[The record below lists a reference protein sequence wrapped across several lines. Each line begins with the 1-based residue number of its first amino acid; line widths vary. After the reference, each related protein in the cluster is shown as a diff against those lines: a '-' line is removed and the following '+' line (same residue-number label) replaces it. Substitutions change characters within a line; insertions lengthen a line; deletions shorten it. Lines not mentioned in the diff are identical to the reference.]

1 MSALDNALDILTSGT
16 AGLSQRRMQELQMT
30 LSMMEMQMRRDR
42 MDWEMEF
49 KEEDYRQQILKN
61 QQLRQRENS
70 IYALDQA
77 DVFLKEN
84 KLNAANA
91 VIGNLVGLTQYSD
104 GDSIKK
110 IKKQL
115 NKSGVTD
122 EILQG
127 AMAGI
132 IFNYYSD
139 SEGAQLASIESATS
153 LSNYIM
159 TEYEISKETNKA
171 TPHYNMFIKTGLVA
185 QPTIKSVGADGKS
198 INVPNPNIEDSLKP
212 YFNLSET
219 RDIKRNIAKE
229 RIEIG
234 GGDYSI
240 QSDIIL
246 PTEITASLEAIAGT
260 PEGFNE
266 ALKVVSD
273 ATAGVTPV
281 KSPMQIDDD
290 AKDFADIDSSIKDMS
305 SQLESLQKRVQRGLV
320 DEETSMEM
328 KRLGDEISKKE
339 EESIAMRS
347 KINEYYRDVEARK
360 EDRYEKRAKIVL
372 KELDLEETTENIRKA
387 KENLKLEDESYDPL
401 IAQRAGRASIY
412 GQPISPKQQDLT
424 GDVMTKKNKYTIPL
438 DVSRFKE

>member
-30 LSMMEMQMRRDR
+30 LSMMEMQMRRDK

-49 KEEDYRQQILKN
+49 KEEDYRQQILRN

-115 NKSGVTD
+115 KKSGVTD

-139 SEGAQLASIESATS
+139 SEGAQLAAIESATS
-153 LSNYIM
+153 LSNFIM
-159 TEYEISKETNKA
+159 TEYEISKETGKA
-171 TPHYNMFIKTGLVA
+171 TKDYTMFINTGLVA
-185 QPTIKSVGADGKS
+185 KPSIKSVGADGKP
-198 INVPNPNIEDSLKP
+198 IDVPNPNVEDSLKP

-219 RDIKRNIAKE
+219 RNIKRNIAKE

-260 PEGFNE
+260 PEGFSE
-266 ALKVVSD
+266 ALKAVED

-281 KSPMQIDDD
+281 KSTIQIDDD
-290 AKDFADIDSSIKDMS
+290 AKDFADIDSSIQDMS
-305 SQLESLQKRVQRGLV
+305 SQLSTLQNRVKTGFAT
-320 DEETSMEM
+320 EETSREI
-328 KRLGDEISKKE
+328 KRLSEEIDKKKE
-339 EESIAMRS
+339 ESITMRS
-347 KINEYYRDVEARK
+347 KIIKAREEERI
-360 EDRYEKRAKIVL
+360 EDKGKLLL
-372 KELDLEETTENIRKA
+372 KGLDLEETAENIQKA
-387 KENLKLEDESYDPL
+387 KERIRLEEVSYDPVKAL
-401 IAQRAGRASIY
+401 EEGRTSVY
-412 GQPISPKQQDLT
+412 GQPIAPRQQDVT
-424 GDVMTKKNKYTIPL
+424 GDVMTKRGKYTIPL

>member
-30 LSMMEMQMRRDR
+30 LAMMEMQMKRDR

-49 KEEDYRQQILKN
+49 KEEDYRQQILRNK
-61 QQLRQRENS
+61 QLRERENS

-91 VIGNLVGLTQYSD
+91 VIGNLVALTQYSD

-115 NKSGVTD
+115 KESGVTD
-122 EILQG
+122 ENIQG

-139 SEGAQLASIESATS
+139 SEGAQLAAIESATS
-153 LSNYIM
+153 LSNFIM
-159 TEYEISKETNKA
+159 TEYEISKETGKA
-171 TPHYNMFIKTGLVA
+171 TKDYTMFINTGLVA
-185 QPTIKSVGADGKS
+185 KPSIKSVGADGKP
-198 INVPNPNIEDSLKP
+198 IDVPNPNAEDSLKP

-219 RDIKRNIAKE
+219 RNIKRNIAKE

-246 PTEITASLEAIAGT
+246 PTEITASLEAMAGT
-260 PEGFNE
+260 PEGFKKTLEDMKKVISGETPIIETVDSTTTPGLDVPKTSKELLLEWQEIENSINELEKKKSNAQRLIGQGFTGEVENDLSALIQQIDEKKELEITARKNYRERYSKERFTSEDAKE
-266 ALKVVSD
+266 ALKAS
-273 ATAGVTPV
+273 G
-281 KSPMQIDDD
+281 
-290 AKDFADIDSSIKDMS
+290 
-305 SQLESLQKRVQRGLV
+305 
-320 DEETSMEM
+320 
-328 KRLGDEISKKE
+328 
-339 EESIAMRS
+339 
-347 KINEYYRDVEARK
+347 
-360 EDRYEKRAKIVL
+360 
-372 KELDLEETTENIRKA
+372 LEETTENIQEMKKHLRKI
-387 KENLKLEDESYDPL
+387 KTEG
-401 IAQRAGRASIY
+401 I
-412 GQPISPKQQDLT
+412 
-424 GDVMTKKNKYTIPL
+424 DVGERGMDML
-438 DVSRFKE
+438 F

>member
-30 LSMMEMQMRRDR
+30 LSMMEMQMRRDK

-49 KEEDYRQQILKN
+49 KEEDYRQQILRN

-115 NKSGVTD
+115 KKSGVTD

-139 SEGAQLASIESATS
+139 SEGAQLAAIESATS
-153 LSNYIM
+153 LSNFIM
-159 TEYEISKETNKA
+159 TEYEISKENNKA
-171 TPHYNMFIKTGLVA
+171 TKDYTMFINTGLVA

-198 INVPNPNIEDSLKP
+198 IEVPNPNVEDSLKP

-219 RDIKRNIAKE
+219 RNIKRNIAKE

-246 PTEITASLEAIAGT
+246 PTEITASLEAMAGT
-260 PEGFNE
+260 PEGFKKTLEDMKKVISGETPIIETVDSTTTPGLDVPKTSKELLLEWQEIENSINELEKKKSNAQRLIGQGFTGEVENDLSALIQQIDEKKELEITARKNYRERYSKERFTSEDAKE
-266 ALKVVSD
+266 ALKAS
-273 ATAGVTPV
+273 G
-281 KSPMQIDDD
+281 
-290 AKDFADIDSSIKDMS
+290 
-305 SQLESLQKRVQRGLV
+305 
-320 DEETSMEM
+320 
-328 KRLGDEISKKE
+328 
-339 EESIAMRS
+339 
-347 KINEYYRDVEARK
+347 
-360 EDRYEKRAKIVL
+360 
-372 KELDLEETTENIRKA
+372 LEETTENIQEMKKHLRKI
-387 KENLKLEDESYDPL
+387 KTEG
-401 IAQRAGRASIY
+401 I
-412 GQPISPKQQDLT
+412 
-424 GDVMTKKNKYTIPL
+424 DVGERGMDML
-438 DVSRFKE
+438 F

>member
-30 LSMMEMQMRRDR
+30 LAMMEMQMKRDR

-49 KEEDYRQQILKN
+49 KEEDYRQQILRN

-115 NKSGVTD
+115 KKSGVTD

-139 SEGAQLASIESATS
+139 SEGAQLAAIESATS
-153 LSNYIM
+153 LSNFIM
-159 TEYEISKETNKA
+159 TEYEISKENNKA
-171 TPHYNMFIKTGLVA
+171 TKDYTMFINTGLVA

-198 INVPNPNIEDSLKP
+198 IEVPNPNVEDSLKP

-219 RDIKRNIAKE
+219 RNIKRNIAKE

-260 PEGFNE
+260 PEGFSE
-266 ALKVVSD
+266 ALKAVED

-281 KSPMQIDDD
+281 KSTIQIDDD
-290 AKDFADIDSSIKDMS
+290 AKDFADIDSSIQDMS
-305 SQLESLQKRVQRGLV
+305 SQLSTLQNRVKTGFAT
-320 DEETSMEM
+320 EETSREI
-328 KRLGDEISKKE
+328 KRLSEEIDKKKE
-339 EESIAMRS
+339 ESITMRS
-347 KINEYYRDVEARK
+347 KIIKAREEERI
-360 EDRYEKRAKIVL
+360 EDKGKLLL
-372 KELDLEETTENIRKA
+372 KGLDLEETAENIQKA
-387 KENLKLEDESYDPL
+387 KERIRLEEVSYDPVKAL
-401 IAQRAGRASIY
+401 EEGRTSVY
-412 GQPISPKQQDLT
+412 GQPIAPRQQDVT
-424 GDVMTKKNKYTIPL
+424 GDVMTKRGKYTIPL

>member
-49 KEEDYRQQILKN
+49 KEEDYRQQILRNK
-61 QQLRQRENS
+61 QLRERENS

-91 VIGNLVGLTQYSD
+91 VIGNLVALTQYSD

-115 NKSGVTD
+115 KESGVTD
-122 EILQG
+122 ENIQG

-139 SEGAQLASIESATS
+139 SEGAQLAAIESATS
-153 LSNYIM
+153 LSNFIM
-159 TEYEISKETNKA
+159 TEYEISKETGKA
-171 TPHYNMFIKTGLVA
+171 TKDYTMFINTGLVA
-185 QPTIKSVGADGKS
+185 KPSIKSVGDDGKT
-198 INVPNPNIEDSLKP
+198 IEVPNPNAEVSLKP

-219 RDIKRNIAKE
+219 RNIKRNIAKE

-246 PTEITASLEAIAGT
+246 PTEITASLEAMAGT
-260 PEGFNE
+260 PEGFKKTLEDMKKVISGETPIIETVDSTTTPGLDVPKTSKELLLEWKEIENSINELEKKKSNAQRLIGQGFTGEVENDLSALIQQIDEKKELEITARKNYRERYSKERFTSEDAKE
-266 ALKVVSD
+266 ALKAS
-273 ATAGVTPV
+273 G
-281 KSPMQIDDD
+281 
-290 AKDFADIDSSIKDMS
+290 
-305 SQLESLQKRVQRGLV
+305 
-320 DEETSMEM
+320 
-328 KRLGDEISKKE
+328 
-339 EESIAMRS
+339 
-347 KINEYYRDVEARK
+347 
-360 EDRYEKRAKIVL
+360 
-372 KELDLEETTENIRKA
+372 LEETTENIQEMKKHLRKI
-387 KENLKLEDESYDPL
+387 KTEG
-401 IAQRAGRASIY
+401 I
-412 GQPISPKQQDLT
+412 
-424 GDVMTKKNKYTIPL
+424 DVGERGMDML
-438 DVSRFKE
+438 F

>member
-30 LSMMEMQMRRDR
+30 LSMMEMQMRRDK

-49 KEEDYRQQILKN
+49 KEEDYRQQILRN

-115 NKSGVTD
+115 KKSGVTD

-139 SEGAQLASIESATS
+139 SEGAQLAAIESATS
-153 LSNYIM
+153 LSNFIM
-159 TEYEISKETNKA
+159 TEYEISKENNKA
-171 TPHYNMFIKTGLVA
+171 TKDYTMFINTGLVA

-198 INVPNPNIEDSLKP
+198 IEVPNPNVEDSLKP

-219 RDIKRNIAKE
+219 RNIKRNIAKE

-260 PEGFNE
+260 PEGFSE
-266 ALKVVSD
+266 ALKAVED

-281 KSPMQIDDD
+281 KSTIQIDDD
-290 AKDFADIDSSIKDMS
+290 AKDFADIDSSIQDMS
-305 SQLESLQKRVQRGLV
+305 SQLSTLQNRVKTGFAT
-320 DEETSMEM
+320 EETSREI
-328 KRLGDEISKKE
+328 KRLSEEIDKKKE
-339 EESIAMRS
+339 ESITMRS
-347 KINEYYRDVEARK
+347 KIIKAREEERI
-360 EDRYEKRAKIVL
+360 EDKGKLLL
-372 KELDLEETTENIRKA
+372 KGLDLEETAENIQKA
-387 KENLKLEDESYDPL
+387 KERIRLEEVSYDPVKAL
-401 IAQRAGRASIY
+401 EEGRTSVY
-412 GQPISPKQQDLT
+412 GQPIAPRQQDVT
-424 GDVMTKKNKYTIPL
+424 GDVMTKRGKYTIPL
-438 DVSRFKE
+438 DISRFKE

>member
-30 LSMMEMQMRRDR
+30 LAMMEMQMKRDR

-49 KEEDYRQQILKN
+49 KEEDYRQQILRNK
-61 QQLRQRENS
+61 QLRERENS

-91 VIGNLVGLTQYSD
+91 VIGNLVALTQYSD

-115 NKSGVTD
+115 KESGVTD
-122 EILQG
+122 ENIQG

-139 SEGAQLASIESATS
+139 SEGAQLAAIESATS
-153 LSNYIM
+153 LSNFIM
-159 TEYEISKETNKA
+159 TEYEISKETGKA
-171 TPHYNMFIKTGLVA
+171 TKDYTMFINTGLVA
-185 QPTIKSVGADGKS
+185 KPSIKSVGDDGKT
-198 INVPNPNIEDSLKP
+198 IEVPNPNAEVSLKP

-219 RDIKRNIAKE
+219 RNIKRNIAKE

-246 PTEITASLEAIAGT
+246 PTEITASLEAMAGT
-260 PEGFNE
+260 PEGFKKTLEDMKKVISGETPIIETVDSTTTPGLDVPKTSKELLLEWKEIENSINELEKKKSNAQRLIGQGFTGEVENDLSALIQQIDEKKELEITARKNYRERYSKERFTSEDAKE
-266 ALKVVSD
+266 ALKAS
-273 ATAGVTPV
+273 G
-281 KSPMQIDDD
+281 
-290 AKDFADIDSSIKDMS
+290 
-305 SQLESLQKRVQRGLV
+305 
-320 DEETSMEM
+320 
-328 KRLGDEISKKE
+328 
-339 EESIAMRS
+339 
-347 KINEYYRDVEARK
+347 
-360 EDRYEKRAKIVL
+360 
-372 KELDLEETTENIRKA
+372 LEETTENIQEMKKHLRKI
-387 KENLKLEDESYDPL
+387 KTEG
-401 IAQRAGRASIY
+401 I
-412 GQPISPKQQDLT
+412 
-424 GDVMTKKNKYTIPL
+424 DVGERGMDML
-438 DVSRFKE
+438 F

>member
-30 LSMMEMQMRRDR
+30 LSMMEMQMRRDK

-49 KEEDYRQQILKN
+49 KEEDYRQQILRN

-91 VIGNLVGLTQYSD
+91 VIGNLVALTQYSD

-122 EILQG
+122 ENIQG

-139 SEGAQLASIESATS
+139 SEGAQLAAIESATS
-153 LSNYIM
+153 LSNFIM
-159 TEYEISKETNKA
+159 TEYEISKETGKA
-171 TPHYNMFIKTGLVA
+171 TKDYTMFINTGLVA
-185 QPTIKSVGADGKS
+185 KPSIKSVGDDGKT
-198 INVPNPNIEDSLKP
+198 IEVPNPNAEVSLKP

-219 RDIKRNIAKE
+219 RNIKRNIAKE

-260 PEGFNE
+260 PEGFSE
-266 ALKVVSD
+266 ALKAVEDKAD
-273 ATAGVTPV
+273 A
-281 KSPMQIDDD
+281 
-290 AKDFADIDSSIKDMS
+290 
-305 SQLESLQKRVQRGLV
+305 
-320 DEETSMEM
+320 EE
-328 KRLGDEISKKE
+328 I
-339 EESIAMRS
+339 
-347 KINEYYRDVEARK
+347 
-360 EDRYEKRAKIVL
+360 
-372 KELDLEETTENIRKA
+372 
-387 KENLKLEDESYDPL
+387 
-401 IAQRAGRASIY
+401 
-412 GQPISPKQQDLT
+412 
-424 GDVMTKKNKYTIPL
+424 
-438 DVSRFKE
+438 VSRLDGIIIQIAANASEAPD

>member
-30 LSMMEMQMRRDR
+30 LAMMEMQMKRDR

-49 KEEDYRQQILKN
+49 KEEDYRQQILRNK
-61 QQLRQRENS
+61 QLRERENS

-91 VIGNLVGLTQYSD
+91 VIGNLVALTQYSD

-115 NKSGVTD
+115 KESGVTD
-122 EILQG
+122 ENIQG

-139 SEGAQLASIESATS
+139 SEGAQLAAIESASS

-159 TEYEISKETNKA
+159 TEYEISKETGKA
-171 TPHYNMFIKTGLVA
+171 TKDYTMFINTGLVA
-185 QPTIKSVGADGKS
+185 KPSIKSVGDDGKT
-198 INVPNPNIEDSLKP
+198 IEVPNPNAEVSLKP

-219 RDIKRNIAKE
+219 RNIKRNIAKE

-246 PTEITASLEAIAGT
+246 PTEITASLEAMAGT
-260 PEGFNE
+260 PEGFKKTLEDMKKVISGETPIIETVDSTTTPGLDVPKTSKELLLEWQEIENSINELEKKKSNAQRLIGQGFTGEVENDLSALIQQIDEKKELEITARKNYRERYSKERFTSEDAKE
-266 ALKVVSD
+266 ALKAS
-273 ATAGVTPV
+273 G
-281 KSPMQIDDD
+281 
-290 AKDFADIDSSIKDMS
+290 
-305 SQLESLQKRVQRGLV
+305 
-320 DEETSMEM
+320 
-328 KRLGDEISKKE
+328 
-339 EESIAMRS
+339 
-347 KINEYYRDVEARK
+347 
-360 EDRYEKRAKIVL
+360 
-372 KELDLEETTENIRKA
+372 LEETTENIQEMKKHLRKI
-387 KENLKLEDESYDPL
+387 KTEG
-401 IAQRAGRASIY
+401 I
-412 GQPISPKQQDLT
+412 
-424 GDVMTKKNKYTIPL
+424 DVGERGMDML
-438 DVSRFKE
+438 F

>member
-30 LSMMEMQMRRDR
+30 LAMMEMQMKRDR

-49 KEEDYRQQILKN
+49 KEEDYRQQILRNK
-61 QQLRQRENS
+61 QLRERENS

-91 VIGNLVGLTQYSD
+91 VIGNLVALTQYSD

-122 EILQG
+122 EVLQG

-198 INVPNPNIEDSLKP
+198 IDVPNPNIEDSLKP

-219 RDIKRNIAKE
+219 RNIKRNIAKE

-246 PTEITASLEAIAGT
+246 PTEITASLEAMAGT
-260 PEGFNE
+260 PEGFKKTLEDMKKVISGETPIIETVDSTTTPGLDVPKTSKELLLEWQEIENSINELEKKKSNAQRLIGQGFTGEVENDLSALIQQIDEKKELEITARKNYRERYSKERFTSEDAKE
-266 ALKVVSD
+266 ALKAS
-273 ATAGVTPV
+273 G
-281 KSPMQIDDD
+281 
-290 AKDFADIDSSIKDMS
+290 
-305 SQLESLQKRVQRGLV
+305 
-320 DEETSMEM
+320 
-328 KRLGDEISKKE
+328 
-339 EESIAMRS
+339 
-347 KINEYYRDVEARK
+347 
-360 EDRYEKRAKIVL
+360 
-372 KELDLEETTENIRKA
+372 LEETTENIQEMKKHLRKI
-387 KENLKLEDESYDPL
+387 KTEG
-401 IAQRAGRASIY
+401 I
-412 GQPISPKQQDLT
+412 
-424 GDVMTKKNKYTIPL
+424 DVGERGMDML
-438 DVSRFKE
+438 F

>member
-30 LSMMEMQMRRDR
+30 LSMMEMQMRRDK

-49 KEEDYRQQILKN
+49 KEEDYRQQILRN

-115 NKSGVTD
+115 KKSGVTD

-139 SEGAQLASIESATS
+139 SEGAQLAAIESATS
-153 LSNYIM
+153 LSNFIM
-159 TEYEISKETNKA
+159 TEYEISKENNKA
-171 TPHYNMFIKTGLVA
+171 TKDYTMFINTGLVA

-198 INVPNPNIEDSLKP
+198 IEVPNPNVEDSLKP

-219 RDIKRNIAKE
+219 RNIKRNIAKE

-260 PEGFNE
+260 PEGFSE
-266 ALKVVSD
+266 ALKAVED

-281 KSPMQIDDD
+281 KSTIQIDDD
-290 AKDFADIDSSIKDMS
+290 AKDFADIDSSIQDMS
-305 SQLESLQKRVQRGLV
+305 SQLSTLQNRVKTGFAT
-320 DEETSMEM
+320 EETSREI
-328 KRLGDEISKKE
+328 KRLSEEIDKKKE
-339 EESIAMRS
+339 ESITMRS
-347 KINEYYRDVEARK
+347 KIIKAREEERI
-360 EDRYEKRAKIVL
+360 EDKGKLLL
-372 KELDLEETTENIRKA
+372 KGLDLEETAENIQKA
-387 KENLKLEDESYDPL
+387 KERIRLEEVSYDPVKAL
-401 IAQRAGRASIY
+401 EEGRTSVY
-412 GQPISPKQQDLT
+412 GQPIAPRQQDVT
-424 GDVMTKKNKYTIPL
+424 GDVMTKRGKYTIPL

>member
-30 LSMMEMQMRRDR
+30 LSMMEMQMRRDK

-49 KEEDYRQQILKN
+49 KEEDYRQQILRN

-115 NKSGVTD
+115 KKSGVTD

-139 SEGAQLASIESATS
+139 SEGAQLAAIESATS
-153 LSNYIM
+153 LSNFIM
-159 TEYEISKETNKA
+159 TEYEISKENNKA
-171 TPHYNMFIKTGLVA
+171 TKDYTMFINTGLVA

-198 INVPNPNIEDSLKP
+198 IEVPNPNVEDSLKP

-219 RDIKRNIAKE
+219 RNIKRNIAKE

-260 PEGFNE
+260 PEGFSE
-266 ALKVVSD
+266 ALKAVED

-281 KSPMQIDDD
+281 KSTIQIDDD
-290 AKDFADIDSSIKDMS
+290 AKDFADIDSSIQDMS
-305 SQLESLQKRVQRGLV
+305 SQLSTLQNRVKTGFAT
-320 DEETSMEM
+320 EETSREI
-328 KRLGDEISKKE
+328 KRLSEEIDKKKE
-339 EESIAMRS
+339 ESITMRS
-347 KINEYYRDVEARK
+347 KIIKAREEERI
-360 EDRYEKRAKIVL
+360 EDKGKLLL
-372 KELDLEETTENIRKA
+372 KGLDLEETAENIQKA
-387 KENLKLEDESYDPL
+387 KERIRLEEVSYDPVKAL
-401 IAQRAGRASIY
+401 EEGRASVY
-412 GQPISPKQQDLT
+412 GQPIAPRQQDVT
-424 GDVMTKKNKYTIPL
+424 GDVMTKRGKYTIPL

>member
-30 LSMMEMQMRRDR
+30 LSMMEMQMRRDK

-49 KEEDYRQQILKN
+49 KEEDYRQQILRN

-115 NKSGVTD
+115 KKSGVTD

-198 INVPNPNIEDSLKP
+198 IDVPNPNIEDSLKP

-219 RDIKRNIAKE
+219 RNIKRNIAKE

-260 PEGFNE
+260 PEGFSE
-266 ALKVVSD
+266 ALKAVED

-281 KSPMQIDDD
+281 KSTIQIDDD
-290 AKDFADIDSSIKDMS
+290 AKDFADIDSSIQDMS
-305 SQLESLQKRVQRGLV
+305 SQLSTLQNRVKTGFAT
-320 DEETSMEM
+320 EETSREI
-328 KRLGDEISKKE
+328 KRLSEEIDKKKE
-339 EESIAMRS
+339 ESITMRS
-347 KINEYYRDVEARK
+347 KIIKAREEERI
-360 EDRYEKRAKIVL
+360 EDKGKLLL
-372 KELDLEETTENIRKA
+372 KGLDLEETAENIQKA
-387 KENLKLEDESYDPL
+387 KERIRLEEVSYDPVKAL
-401 IAQRAGRASIY
+401 EEGRASVY
-412 GQPISPKQQDLT
+412 GQPIAPRQQDVT
-424 GDVMTKKNKYTIPL
+424 GDVMTKRGKYTIPL

>member
-30 LSMMEMQMRRDR
+30 LSMMEMQMRRDK

-49 KEEDYRQQILKN
+49 KEEDYRQQILRNK
-61 QQLRQRENS
+61 QLRERENS

-115 NKSGVTD
+115 KKSGVTD

-198 INVPNPNIEDSLKP
+198 IDVPNPNIEDSLKP

-219 RDIKRNIAKE
+219 RNIKRNIAKE

-246 PTEITASLEAIAGT
+246 PTEITASLEAMAGT
-260 PEGFNE
+260 PEGFKKTLEDMKKVISGETPIIETVDSTTTPGLDVPKPSKELLLEWQEIENSINELEKKKSNAQRLIGQGFTGEVENDLSALIQQIDEKKELEITARKNYRERYSKERFTSEDAKE
-266 ALKVVSD
+266 ALKAS
-273 ATAGVTPV
+273 G
-281 KSPMQIDDD
+281 
-290 AKDFADIDSSIKDMS
+290 
-305 SQLESLQKRVQRGLV
+305 
-320 DEETSMEM
+320 
-328 KRLGDEISKKE
+328 
-339 EESIAMRS
+339 
-347 KINEYYRDVEARK
+347 
-360 EDRYEKRAKIVL
+360 
-372 KELDLEETTENIRKA
+372 LEETTENIQEMKKHLRKI
-387 KENLKLEDESYDPL
+387 KTEG
-401 IAQRAGRASIY
+401 I
-412 GQPISPKQQDLT
+412 
-424 GDVMTKKNKYTIPL
+424 DVGERGMDML
-438 DVSRFKE
+438 F

>member
-30 LSMMEMQMRRDR
+30 LAMMEMQMKRDR

-49 KEEDYRQQILKN
+49 KEEDYRQQILRNK
-61 QQLRQRENS
+61 QLRERENS

-115 NKSGVTD
+115 KKSGVTD

-139 SEGAQLASIESATS
+139 SEGAQLAAIESATS
-153 LSNYIM
+153 LSNFIM
-159 TEYEISKETNKA
+159 TEYEISKENNKA
-171 TPHYNMFIKTGLVA
+171 TKDYTMFINTGLVA

-198 INVPNPNIEDSLKP
+198 IEVPNPNVEDSLKP

-219 RDIKRNIAKE
+219 RNIKRNIAKE

-260 PEGFNE
+260 PEGFSE
-266 ALKVVSD
+266 ALKAVED

-281 KSPMQIDDD
+281 KSTIQIDDD
-290 AKDFADIDSSIKDMS
+290 AKDFADIDSSIQDMS
-305 SQLESLQKRVQRGLV
+305 SQLSTLQNRVKTGFAT
-320 DEETSMEM
+320 EETSREI
-328 KRLGDEISKKE
+328 KRLSEEIDKKKE
-339 EESIAMRS
+339 ESITMRS
-347 KINEYYRDVEARK
+347 KIIKAREEERI
-360 EDRYEKRAKIVL
+360 EDKGKLLL
-372 KELDLEETTENIRKA
+372 KGLDLEETAENIQKA
-387 KENLKLEDESYDPL
+387 KERIRLEEVSYDPVKAL
-401 IAQRAGRASIY
+401 EEGRTSVY
-412 GQPISPKQQDLT
+412 GQPIAPRQQDVT
-424 GDVMTKKNKYTIPL
+424 GDVMTKRGKYTIPL

>member
-30 LSMMEMQMRRDR
+30 LSMMEMQMRRDK

-49 KEEDYRQQILKN
+49 KEEDYRQQILRNK
-61 QQLRQRENS
+61 QLRERENS

-115 NKSGVTD
+115 KKSGVTD
-122 EILQG
+122 ENLQG

-139 SEGAQLASIESATS
+139 SEGAQLAAIESATS
-153 LSNYIM
+153 LSNFIM
-159 TEYEISKETNKA
+159 TEYEISKENNKA
-171 TPHYNMFIKTGLVA
+171 TKDYTMFINTGLVA

-198 INVPNPNIEDSLKP
+198 IEVPNPNVEDSLKP

-219 RDIKRNIAKE
+219 RNIKRNIAKE

-260 PEGFNE
+260 PEGFSE
-266 ALKVVSD
+266 ALKAVED

-281 KSPMQIDDD
+281 KSTIQIDDD
-290 AKDFADIDSSIKDMS
+290 AKDFADIDSSIQDMS
-305 SQLESLQKRVQRGLV
+305 SQLSTLQNRVKTGFAT
-320 DEETSMEM
+320 EETSREI
-328 KRLGDEISKKE
+328 KRLSEEIDKKKE
-339 EESIAMRS
+339 ESITMRS
-347 KINEYYRDVEARK
+347 KIIKAREEERI
-360 EDRYEKRAKIVL
+360 EDKGKLLLKR
-372 KELDLEETTENIRKA
+372 LDLEETTENIQKA
-387 KENLKLEDESYDPL
+387 KERIRLEEISYDPVKAL
-401 IAQRAGRASIY
+401 KEGRTSIY
-412 GQPISPKQQDLT
+412 GQPIAPRQQDVT
-424 GDVMTKKNKYTIPL
+424 GDVMTKRGKYTIPL

>member
-30 LSMMEMQMRRDR
+30 LSMMEMQMRRDK

-49 KEEDYRQQILKN
+49 KEEDYRQQILRN

-122 EILQG
+122 EVLQG

-198 INVPNPNIEDSLKP
+198 IDVPNPNIEDSLKP

-219 RDIKRNIAKE
+219 RNIKRNIAKE

-246 PTEITASLEAIAGT
+246 PTEITASLEAMAGT
-260 PEGFNE
+260 PEGFKKTLEDMKKVISGETPIIETVDSTTTPGLDVPKTSKELLLEWQEIENSINELEKKKSNAQRLIGQGFTGEVENDLSALIQQIDEKKELEITARKNYRERYSKERFTSEDAKE
-266 ALKVVSD
+266 ALKAS
-273 ATAGVTPV
+273 G
-281 KSPMQIDDD
+281 
-290 AKDFADIDSSIKDMS
+290 
-305 SQLESLQKRVQRGLV
+305 
-320 DEETSMEM
+320 
-328 KRLGDEISKKE
+328 
-339 EESIAMRS
+339 
-347 KINEYYRDVEARK
+347 
-360 EDRYEKRAKIVL
+360 
-372 KELDLEETTENIRKA
+372 LEETTENIQEMKKHLRKI
-387 KENLKLEDESYDPL
+387 KTEG
-401 IAQRAGRASIY
+401 I
-412 GQPISPKQQDLT
+412 
-424 GDVMTKKNKYTIPL
+424 DVGERGMDML
-438 DVSRFKE
+438 F

>member
-49 KEEDYRQQILKN
+49 KEEDYRQQIQKN

-110 IKKQL
+110 IKRQL

-260 PEGFNE
+260 PEGFSE
-266 ALKVVSD
+266 ALKAVSD

-281 KSPMQIDDD
+281 KSPMQIDDE
-290 AKDFADIDSSIKDMS
+290 AKDLADIDSSIKDMS
-305 SQLESLQKRVQRGLV
+305 SQLGSLQKRVQRGLV

-401 IAQRAGRASIY
+401 IAQRAGRASVY
-412 GQPISPKQQDLT
+412 GQPIVPQQGGSSYAQDIT
-424 GDVMTKKNKYTIPL
+424 TIPL
-438 DVSRFKE
+438 DISRFKE

>member
-30 LSMMEMQMRRDR
+30 LSMMEMQMRRDK

-49 KEEDYRQQILKN
+49 KEEDYRQQILRN

-115 NKSGVTD
+115 KKSGVTD

-139 SEGAQLASIESATS
+139 SEGAQLAAIESATS
-153 LSNYIM
+153 LSNFIM
-159 TEYEISKETNKA
+159 TEYEISKETGKA
-171 TPHYNMFIKTGLVA
+171 TKDYTMFINTGLVA
-185 QPTIKSVGADGKS
+185 KPSIKSVGADGKP
-198 INVPNPNIEDSLKP
+198 IDVPNPNAEDSLKP

-219 RDIKRNIAKE
+219 RNIKRNIAKE

-246 PTEITASLEAIAGT
+246 PTEITASLEAMAGT
-260 PEGFNE
+260 PEGFKKTLEDMKKVISGETPIIETVDSTTTPGLDVPKTSKELLLEWQEIENSINELEKKKSNAQRLIGQGFTGEVENDLSALIQQIDEKKELEITARKNYRERYSKERFTSEDAKE
-266 ALKVVSD
+266 ALKAS
-273 ATAGVTPV
+273 G
-281 KSPMQIDDD
+281 
-290 AKDFADIDSSIKDMS
+290 
-305 SQLESLQKRVQRGLV
+305 
-320 DEETSMEM
+320 
-328 KRLGDEISKKE
+328 
-339 EESIAMRS
+339 
-347 KINEYYRDVEARK
+347 
-360 EDRYEKRAKIVL
+360 
-372 KELDLEETTENIRKA
+372 LEETTENIQEMKKHLRKI
-387 KENLKLEDESYDPL
+387 KTEG
-401 IAQRAGRASIY
+401 I
-412 GQPISPKQQDLT
+412 
-424 GDVMTKKNKYTIPL
+424 DVGERGMDML
-438 DVSRFKE
+438 F

>member
-49 KEEDYRQQILKN
+49 KEEDYRQQIQRNK
-61 QQLRQRENS
+61 QLRERENS

-91 VIGNLVGLTQYSD
+91 VIGNLVALTQYSD
-104 GDSIKK
+104 GDSIKT

-115 NKSGVTD
+115 KESGVTD
-122 EILQG
+122 ENIQG

-139 SEGAQLASIESATS
+139 SEGAQLAAIESATS
-153 LSNYIM
+153 LSNFIM
-159 TEYEISKETNKA
+159 TEYEISKETGKA
-171 TPHYNMFIKTGLVA
+171 TKDYTMFINTGLVA
-185 QPTIKSVGADGKS
+185 KPSIKSVGDDGKT
-198 INVPNPNIEDSLKP
+198 IEVPNPNAEDSLKP

-219 RDIKRNIAKE
+219 RNIKRNIAKE

-246 PTEITASLEAIAGT
+246 PTEITASLEAMAGT
-260 PEGFNE
+260 PEVFKKTLEDMKKALSGETPIGETVDSTTTPGLDVPKTSKELLLEWKEIENSINELEKKKSNAQRLIGQGFTGEVENDLSALIQQIDEKKELEITARKNYRERYSKERFTSEDAKE
-266 ALKVVSD
+266 ALKAS
-273 ATAGVTPV
+273 G
-281 KSPMQIDDD
+281 
-290 AKDFADIDSSIKDMS
+290 
-305 SQLESLQKRVQRGLV
+305 
-320 DEETSMEM
+320 
-328 KRLGDEISKKE
+328 
-339 EESIAMRS
+339 
-347 KINEYYRDVEARK
+347 
-360 EDRYEKRAKIVL
+360 
-372 KELDLEETTENIRKA
+372 LEETTENIQEMKKHLRKI
-387 KENLKLEDESYDPL
+387 KTEG
-401 IAQRAGRASIY
+401 I
-412 GQPISPKQQDLT
+412 
-424 GDVMTKKNKYTIPL
+424 DVGERGMDML
-438 DVSRFKE
+438 F

>member
-30 LSMMEMQMRRDR
+30 LAMMEMQMKRDR

-49 KEEDYRQQILKN
+49 KEEDYRQQILRNK
-61 QQLRQRENS
+61 QLRERENS

-91 VIGNLVGLTQYSD
+91 VIGNLVALTQYSD

-115 NKSGVTD
+115 KESGVTD
-122 EILQG
+122 ENIQG

-139 SEGAQLASIESATS
+139 SEGAQLAAIESATS
-153 LSNYIM
+153 LSNFIM
-159 TEYEISKETNKA
+159 TEYEISKETGKA
-171 TPHYNMFIKTGLVA
+171 TKDYTMFINTGLVA
-185 QPTIKSVGADGKS
+185 KPSIKSVGDDGKT
-198 INVPNPNIEDSLKP
+198 IEVPNPNAEDSLKP

-219 RDIKRNIAKE
+219 RNIKRNIAKE

-246 PTEITASLEAIAGT
+246 PTEITASLEAMAGT
-260 PEGFNE
+260 PEGFKKTLEDMKKVISGETPIIETVDSTTTPGLDVPKTSKELLLEWQEIENSINELEKKKSNAQRLIGQGFTGEVENDLSALIQQIDEKKELEITARKNYRERYSKERFTSEDAKE
-266 ALKVVSD
+266 ALKAS
-273 ATAGVTPV
+273 G
-281 KSPMQIDDD
+281 
-290 AKDFADIDSSIKDMS
+290 
-305 SQLESLQKRVQRGLV
+305 
-320 DEETSMEM
+320 
-328 KRLGDEISKKE
+328 
-339 EESIAMRS
+339 
-347 KINEYYRDVEARK
+347 
-360 EDRYEKRAKIVL
+360 
-372 KELDLEETTENIRKA
+372 LEETTENIQEMKKHLRKI
-387 KENLKLEDESYDPL
+387 KTEG
-401 IAQRAGRASIY
+401 I
-412 GQPISPKQQDLT
+412 
-424 GDVMTKKNKYTIPL
+424 DVGERGMDML
-438 DVSRFKE
+438 F

>member
-30 LSMMEMQMRRDR
+30 LSMMEMQMRRDK

-49 KEEDYRQQILKN
+49 KEEDYRQQILRN

-115 NKSGVTD
+115 KKSGVTD

-159 TEYEISKETNKA
+159 TEYEISKENNKA
-171 TPHYNMFIKTGLVA
+171 TKDYTMFINTGLVA

-198 INVPNPNIEDSLKP
+198 IEVPNPNVEDSLKP

-219 RDIKRNIAKE
+219 RNIKRNIAKE

-260 PEGFNE
+260 PEGFSE
-266 ALKVVSD
+266 ALKAVED

-281 KSPMQIDDD
+281 KSTIQIDDD
-290 AKDFADIDSSIKDMS
+290 AKDFADIDSSIQDMS
-305 SQLESLQKRVQRGLV
+305 SQLSTLQNRVKTGFAT
-320 DEETSMEM
+320 EETSREI
-328 KRLGDEISKKE
+328 KRLSEEIDKKKE
-339 EESIAMRS
+339 ESITMRS
-347 KINEYYRDVEARK
+347 KIIKAREEERI
-360 EDRYEKRAKIVL
+360 EDKGKLLL
-372 KELDLEETTENIRKA
+372 KGLDLEETAENIQKA
-387 KENLKLEDESYDPL
+387 KERIRLEEVSYDPVKAL
-401 IAQRAGRASIY
+401 EEGRTSVY
-412 GQPISPKQQDLT
+412 GQPIAPRQQDVT
-424 GDVMTKKNKYTIPL
+424 GDVMTKRGKYTIPL

>member
-30 LSMMEMQMRRDR
+30 LAMMEMQMKRDR

-49 KEEDYRQQILKN
+49 KEEDYRQQILRNK
-61 QQLRQRENS
+61 QLRERENS

-91 VIGNLVGLTQYSD
+91 VIGNLVALTQYSD

-115 NKSGVTD
+115 KESGVTD
-122 EILQG
+122 ENIQG

-139 SEGAQLASIESATS
+139 SEGAQLAAIESATS
-153 LSNYIM
+153 LSNFIM
-159 TEYEISKETNKA
+159 TEYEISKENNKA
-171 TPHYNMFIKTGLVA
+171 TKDYTMFINTGLVA

-198 INVPNPNIEDSLKP
+198 IEVPNPNVEDSLKP

-219 RDIKRNIAKE
+219 RNIKRNIAKE

-246 PTEITASLEAIAGT
+246 PTEITASLEAMAGT
-260 PEGFNE
+260 PEGFKKTLEDMKKVISGETPIIETVDSTTTPGLDVPKTSKELLLEWKEIENSINELEKKKSNAQRLIGQGFTGEVENDLSALIQQIDEKKELEITARKNYRERYSKERFTSEDAKE
-266 ALKVVSD
+266 ALKAS
-273 ATAGVTPV
+273 G
-281 KSPMQIDDD
+281 
-290 AKDFADIDSSIKDMS
+290 
-305 SQLESLQKRVQRGLV
+305 
-320 DEETSMEM
+320 
-328 KRLGDEISKKE
+328 
-339 EESIAMRS
+339 
-347 KINEYYRDVEARK
+347 
-360 EDRYEKRAKIVL
+360 
-372 KELDLEETTENIRKA
+372 LEETTENIQEMKKHLRKI
-387 KENLKLEDESYDPL
+387 KTEG
-401 IAQRAGRASIY
+401 I
-412 GQPISPKQQDLT
+412 
-424 GDVMTKKNKYTIPL
+424 DVGERGMDML
-438 DVSRFKE
+438 F

>member
-30 LSMMEMQMRRDR
+30 LSMMEMQMRRDK

-49 KEEDYRQQILKN
+49 KEEDYRQQILRN

-115 NKSGVTD
+115 KKSGVTD

-132 IFNYYSD
+132 IFNYYRD

-198 INVPNPNIEDSLKP
+198 IDVPNPNIEDSLKP

-219 RDIKRNIAKE
+219 RNIKRNIAKE

-260 PEGFNE
+260 PEGFSE
-266 ALKVVSD
+266 ALKAVED

-281 KSPMQIDDD
+281 KSTIQIDDD
-290 AKDFADIDSSIKDMS
+290 AKDFADIDSSIQDMS
-305 SQLESLQKRVQRGLV
+305 SQLSTLQNRVKTGFAT
-320 DEETSMEM
+320 EETSREI
-328 KRLGDEISKKE
+328 KRLSEEIDKKKE
-339 EESIAMRS
+339 ESITMRS
-347 KINEYYRDVEARK
+347 KIIKAREEERI
-360 EDRYEKRAKIVL
+360 EDKGKLLL
-372 KELDLEETTENIRKA
+372 KGLDLEETAENIQKA
-387 KENLKLEDESYDPL
+387 KERIRLEEVSYDPVKAL
-401 IAQRAGRASIY
+401 EEGRTSVY
-412 GQPISPKQQDLT
+412 GQPIAPRQQDVT
-424 GDVMTKKNKYTIPL
+424 GDVMTKRGKYTIPL

>member
-30 LSMMEMQMRRDR
+30 LSMMEMQMRRDK

-49 KEEDYRQQILKN
+49 KEEDYRQQILRN

-115 NKSGVTD
+115 KKSGVTD

-139 SEGAQLASIESATS
+139 SEGAQLAAIESATS
-153 LSNYIM
+153 LSNFIM
-159 TEYEISKETNKA
+159 TEYEISKENNKA
-171 TPHYNMFIKTGLVA
+171 TKDYTMFINTGLVA

-198 INVPNPNIEDSLKP
+198 IEVPNPNVEDSLKP

-219 RDIKRNIAKE
+219 RNIKRNIAKE

-260 PEGFNE
+260 PEGFSE
-266 ALKVVSD
+266 ALKAVED

-281 KSPMQIDDD
+281 KSTIQIDDD
-290 AKDFADIDSSIKDMS
+290 AKDFADIDSSIQDMS
-305 SQLESLQKRVQRGLV
+305 SQLSTLQNRVKTGFAT
-320 DEETSMEM
+320 EETSREI
-328 KRLGDEISKKE
+328 KRLSEEIDKKKE
-339 EESIAMRS
+339 ESITMRS
-347 KINEYYRDVEARK
+347 KIIKAREEERI
-360 EDRYEKRAKIVL
+360 EDKGKLLL
-372 KELDLEETTENIRKA
+372 KGLDLEETAENIQKA
-387 KENLKLEDESYDPL
+387 KVRIRLEEISYDPVKAL
-401 IAQRAGRASIY
+401 EEGRASVY
-412 GQPISPKQQDLT
+412 GQPIAPRQQDVT
-424 GDVMTKKNKYTIPL
+424 GDVMTKRGKYTIPL

>member
-30 LSMMEMQMRRDR
+30 LSMMEMQMRRDK

-49 KEEDYRQQILKN
+49 KEEDYRQQILRN

-91 VIGNLVGLTQYSD
+91 VIGNLVALTQYSD

-122 EILQG
+122 ENIQG

-139 SEGAQLASIESATS
+139 SEGAQLAAIESATS
-153 LSNYIM
+153 LSNFIM
-159 TEYEISKETNKA
+159 TEYEISKETGKA
-171 TPHYNMFIKTGLVA
+171 TKDYTMFINTGLVA
-185 QPTIKSVGADGKS
+185 KPSIKSVGDDGKT
-198 INVPNPNIEDSLKP
+198 IEVPNPNAEVSLKP

-219 RDIKRNIAKE
+219 RNIKRNIAKE

-260 PEGFNE
+260 PEGFSE
-266 ALKVVSD
+266 ALKAVED

-281 KSPMQIDDD
+281 KSTIQIDDD
-290 AKDFADIDSSIKDMS
+290 AKDFADIDSSIQDMS
-305 SQLESLQKRVQRGLV
+305 SQLSTLQNRVKTGFAT
-320 DEETSMEM
+320 EETSREI
-328 KRLGDEISKKE
+328 KRLSEEIDKKKE
-339 EESIAMRS
+339 ESITMRS
-347 KINEYYRDVEARK
+347 KIIKAREEERI
-360 EDRYEKRAKIVL
+360 EDKGKLLL
-372 KELDLEETTENIRKA
+372 KGLDLEETAENIQKA
-387 KENLKLEDESYDPL
+387 KERIRLEEVSYDPVKAL
-401 IAQRAGRASIY
+401 EEGRTSVY
-412 GQPISPKQQDLT
+412 GQPIAPRQQDVT
-424 GDVMTKKNKYTIPL
+424 GDVMTKRGKYTIPL

>member
-30 LSMMEMQMRRDR
+30 IAMMEMQMKRDR

-49 KEEDYRQQILKN
+49 KEEDYRQQILRNK
-61 QQLRQRENS
+61 QLRERENS

-115 NKSGVTD
+115 KKSGVTD

-198 INVPNPNIEDSLKP
+198 IDVPNPNIEDSLKP

-219 RDIKRNIAKE
+219 RNIKRNIAKE

-260 PEGFNE
+260 PEGFSE
-266 ALKVVSD
+266 ALKAVED

-281 KSPMQIDDD
+281 KSTIQIDDD
-290 AKDFADIDSSIKDMS
+290 AKDFADIDSSIQDMS
-305 SQLESLQKRVQRGLV
+305 SQLSTLQNRVKTGFAT
-320 DEETSMEM
+320 EETSREI
-328 KRLGDEISKKE
+328 KRLSEEIDKKKE
-339 EESIAMRS
+339 ESITMRS
-347 KINEYYRDVEARK
+347 KIIKAREEERI
-360 EDRYEKRAKIVL
+360 EDKGKLLL
-372 KELDLEETTENIRKA
+372 KGLDLEETAENIQKA
-387 KENLKLEDESYDPL
+387 KERIRLEEVSYDPVKAL
-401 IAQRAGRASIY
+401 EEGRASVY
-412 GQPISPKQQDLT
+412 GQPIAPRQQDVT
-424 GDVMTKKNKYTIPL
+424 GDVMTKRGKYTIPL

>member
-30 LSMMEMQMRRDR
+30 LAMMEMQMKRDR

-49 KEEDYRQQILKN
+49 KEEDYRQQILRN

-115 NKSGVTD
+115 KKSGVTD

-139 SEGAQLASIESATS
+139 SEGAQLAAIESATS
-153 LSNYIM
+153 LSNFIM
-159 TEYEISKETNKA
+159 TEYEISKENNKA
-171 TPHYNMFIKTGLVA
+171 TKDYTMFINTGLVA

-198 INVPNPNIEDSLKP
+198 IEVPNPNVEDSLKP

-219 RDIKRNIAKE
+219 RNIKRNIAKE

-260 PEGFNE
+260 PEGFSE
-266 ALKVVSD
+266 ALKAVED

-281 KSPMQIDDD
+281 KSTIQIDDD
-290 AKDFADIDSSIKDMS
+290 AKDFADIDSSIQDMS
-305 SQLESLQKRVQRGLV
+305 SQLSTLQNRVKTGFAT
-320 DEETSMEM
+320 EETSREI
-328 KRLGDEISKKE
+328 KRLCEEIDKKKE
-339 EESIAMRS
+339 ESITMRS
-347 KINEYYRDVEARK
+347 KIIKAREEERI
-360 EDRYEKRAKIVL
+360 EDKGKLLL
-372 KELDLEETTENIRKA
+372 KGLDLEETAENIQKA
-387 KENLKLEDESYDPL
+387 KERIRLEEVSYDPVKAL
-401 IAQRAGRASIY
+401 EEGRTSVY
-412 GQPISPKQQDLT
+412 GQPIAPRQQDVT
-424 GDVMTKKNKYTIPL
+424 GDVMTKRGKYTIPL

>member
-49 KEEDYRQQILKN
+49 KEEDYRQQILRN

-115 NKSGVTD
+115 KKSGVTD

-198 INVPNPNIEDSLKP
+198 IDVPNPNIEDSLKP

-219 RDIKRNIAKE
+219 RNIKRNIAKE

-246 PTEITASLEAIAGT
+246 PTEITASLEAMAGT
-260 PEGFNE
+260 PEGFKKTLEDMKKVISGETPIIETVDSTTTPGLDVPKTSKELLLEWQEIENSINELEKKKSNAQRLIGQGFTGEVENDLSALIQQIDEKKELEITARKNYRERYSKERFTSEDAKE
-266 ALKVVSD
+266 ALKAS
-273 ATAGVTPV
+273 G
-281 KSPMQIDDD
+281 
-290 AKDFADIDSSIKDMS
+290 
-305 SQLESLQKRVQRGLV
+305 
-320 DEETSMEM
+320 
-328 KRLGDEISKKE
+328 
-339 EESIAMRS
+339 
-347 KINEYYRDVEARK
+347 
-360 EDRYEKRAKIVL
+360 
-372 KELDLEETTENIRKA
+372 LEETTENIQAMKKHLRKI
-387 KENLKLEDESYDPL
+387 EMEG
-401 IAQRAGRASIY
+401 I
-412 GQPISPKQQDLT
+412 
-424 GDVMTKKNKYTIPL
+424 DVGERGMDML
-438 DVSRFKE
+438 F

>member
-30 LSMMEMQMRRDR
+30 LAMMEMQMKRDR

-49 KEEDYRQQILKN
+49 KEEDYRQQILRNK
-61 QQLRQRENS
+61 QLRERENS

-91 VIGNLVGLTQYSD
+91 VIGNLVALTQYSD

-115 NKSGVTD
+115 KESGVTD
-122 EILQG
+122 ENIQG

-139 SEGAQLASIESATS
+139 SEGAQLAAIESATS
-153 LSNYIM
+153 LSNFIM
-159 TEYEISKETNKA
+159 TEYEISKENNKA
-171 TPHYNMFIKTGLVA
+171 TKDYTMFINTGLVA

-198 INVPNPNIEDSLKP
+198 IEVPNPNVEDSLKP

-219 RDIKRNIAKE
+219 RNIKRNIAKE

-246 PTEITASLEAIAGT
+246 PTEITASLEAMAGT
-260 PEGFNE
+260 PEGFKKTLEDMKKVISGETPIIETVDSTTTPGLDVPKTSKELLLEWQEIENSINELEKKKSNAQRLIGQGFTGEVENDLSALIQQIDEKKELEITARKNYRERYSKERFTSEDAKE
-266 ALKVVSD
+266 ALKAS
-273 ATAGVTPV
+273 G
-281 KSPMQIDDD
+281 
-290 AKDFADIDSSIKDMS
+290 
-305 SQLESLQKRVQRGLV
+305 
-320 DEETSMEM
+320 
-328 KRLGDEISKKE
+328 
-339 EESIAMRS
+339 
-347 KINEYYRDVEARK
+347 
-360 EDRYEKRAKIVL
+360 
-372 KELDLEETTENIRKA
+372 LEETTENIQEMKKHLRKI
-387 KENLKLEDESYDPL
+387 KTEG
-401 IAQRAGRASIY
+401 I
-412 GQPISPKQQDLT
+412 
-424 GDVMTKKNKYTIPL
+424 DVGERGMDML
-438 DVSRFKE
+438 F

>member
-30 LSMMEMQMRRDR
+30 LSMMEMQMRRDK

-49 KEEDYRQQILKN
+49 KEEDYRQQILRN

-115 NKSGVTD
+115 KKSGVTD

-198 INVPNPNIEDSLKP
+198 IDVPNPNIEDSLKP

-219 RDIKRNIAKE
+219 RNIKRNIAKE

-260 PEGFNE
+260 PEGFSE
-266 ALKVVSD
+266 ALKAVED

-281 KSPMQIDDD
+281 KSTIQIDDD
-290 AKDFADIDSSIKDMS
+290 AKDFADIDSSIQDMS
-305 SQLESLQKRVQRGLV
+305 SQLSTLQNRVKTGFAT
-320 DEETSMEM
+320 EETSREI
-328 KRLGDEISKKE
+328 KRLSEEIDKKKE
-339 EESIAMRS
+339 ESITMRS
-347 KINEYYRDVEARK
+347 KIIKAREEERI
-360 EDRYEKRAKIVL
+360 EDKGKLLL
-372 KELDLEETTENIRKA
+372 KGLDLEETAENIQKA
-387 KENLKLEDESYDPL
+387 KERIRLEEVSYDPVKAL
-401 IAQRAGRASIY
+401 EEGRTSVY
-412 GQPISPKQQDLT
+412 GQPIAPRQQDVT
-424 GDVMTKKNKYTIPL
+424 GDVMTKRGKYTIPL

>member
-49 KEEDYRQQILKN
+49 KEEDYRQQILRN

-91 VIGNLVGLTQYSD
+91 VIGNLVALTQYSD

-115 NKSGVTD
+115 KKSGVTD
-122 EILQG
+122 ENIQG

-139 SEGAQLASIESATS
+139 SEGAQLAAIESATS

-171 TPHYNMFIKTGLVA
+171 TPSYDMFIKTGLVA

-198 INVPNPNIEDSLKP
+198 IEVPNPNVEDSLKP

-219 RDIKRNIAKE
+219 RNIKRNIAKE

-246 PTEITASLEAIAGT
+246 PTEITASLEAMAGT
-260 PEGFNE
+260 PEVFKKTLEDMKKVISGETPIVETVDSTTTPGLDVPKTSKELLLEWKEIENSINELEKKKSNAQRLIGQGFTGEVENDLSALIQQIDEKKELEITARKNYRERYSKERFTSEDAKE
-266 ALKVVSD
+266 ALKAS
-273 ATAGVTPV
+273 G
-281 KSPMQIDDD
+281 
-290 AKDFADIDSSIKDMS
+290 
-305 SQLESLQKRVQRGLV
+305 
-320 DEETSMEM
+320 
-328 KRLGDEISKKE
+328 
-339 EESIAMRS
+339 
-347 KINEYYRDVEARK
+347 
-360 EDRYEKRAKIVL
+360 
-372 KELDLEETTENIRKA
+372 LEETTENIQEMKKHLRKI
-387 KENLKLEDESYDPL
+387 KTEG
-401 IAQRAGRASIY
+401 I
-412 GQPISPKQQDLT
+412 
-424 GDVMTKKNKYTIPL
+424 DVGERGMDML
-438 DVSRFKE
+438 F

>member
-49 KEEDYRQQILKN
+49 KEEDYRQQIQRNK
-61 QQLRQRENS
+61 QLRERENS

-91 VIGNLVGLTQYSD
+91 VIGNLVALTQYSD
-104 GDSIKK
+104 GDSIKT

-115 NKSGVTD
+115 KESGVTD
-122 EILQG
+122 ENIQG

-139 SEGAQLASIESATS
+139 SEGAQLAAIESATS
-153 LSNYIM
+153 LSNFIM
-159 TEYEISKETNKA
+159 TEYEISKETGKA
-171 TPHYNMFIKTGLVA
+171 TKDYTMFINTGLVA
-185 QPTIKSVGADGKS
+185 KPSIKSVGDDGKT
-198 INVPNPNIEDSLKP
+198 IEVPNPNAEDSLKP

-219 RDIKRNIAKE
+219 RNIKRNIAKE

-246 PTEITASLEAIAGT
+246 PTEITASLEAMAGT
-260 PEGFNE
+260 PEGFKKTLEDMKKVISGETPIIETVDSTTTPGLDVPKTSKELLLEWKEIENSINELEKKKSNAQRLIGQGFTGEVENDLSALIQQIDEKKELEITARKNYRERYSKERFTSEDAKE
-266 ALKVVSD
+266 ALKAS
-273 ATAGVTPV
+273 G
-281 KSPMQIDDD
+281 
-290 AKDFADIDSSIKDMS
+290 
-305 SQLESLQKRVQRGLV
+305 
-320 DEETSMEM
+320 
-328 KRLGDEISKKE
+328 
-339 EESIAMRS
+339 
-347 KINEYYRDVEARK
+347 
-360 EDRYEKRAKIVL
+360 
-372 KELDLEETTENIRKA
+372 LEETTENIQEMKKHLRKI
-387 KENLKLEDESYDPL
+387 KTEG
-401 IAQRAGRASIY
+401 I
-412 GQPISPKQQDLT
+412 
-424 GDVMTKKNKYTIPL
+424 DVGERGMDML
-438 DVSRFKE
+438 F